1 MGERFAEMLV
11 NGMKRMHATV
21 SHLWKRYTRPAGAGR
36 NETRMD
42 PR

>member
-1 MGERFAEMLV
+1 MGERFVEMLV
-11 NGMKRMHATV
+11 NGMQRLHAAI
-21 SHLWKRYTRPAGAGR
+21 SRLWKRYTPPAGAGR